1 MAFVEATRKQARL
14 RLALGGTAGTGKTYS
29 AVWLASL
36 FGTRIAVLDSER
48 GSASLY
54 ALNPGEAP
62 STLERIVAGK
72 GRFRFRV
79 SELEEKSVQEY
90 IREIDLAAAEGCDV
104 LVVDSFSH
112 SWTGALEAIDRGGG
126 WIKAGKT
133 ISPLVARLVNKILS
147 YPGHVIVT
155 FRLKAAYEVEKNEKG
170 QNTLKKV
177 GLAPVARDQ
186 TDYEFTMWFD
196 FDTSGVMTVGK
207 TRCGDLPLGHT
218 LERHKLPE
226 LAQVLK
232 SWLADGV
239 PETPLEHWTGR
250 FRFAADL
257 PQLEAAFAELVEKAK
272 AGVPAAMIPATDKQ
286 AVKDAY
292 VRRKQELTEADS
304 GGPPA

>member
-1 MAFVEATRKQARL
+1 MPFVDATRKQARL

-36 FGTRIAVLDSER
+36 FGDQVAVIDSER

-54 ALNPGEAP
+54 AINPGEAP
-62 STLERIVAGK
+62 SPLDHIVAGK

-79 SELEEKSVQEY
+79 SELEEKSPQEY
-90 IREIDLAAAEGCDV
+90 LREIDLAAAEGYDV

-112 SWTGALEAIDRGGG
+112 SWTGALEAVDRGGG

-133 ISPLVARLVNKILS
+133 VSPLVAKLVNKILS

-155 FRLKAAYEVEKNEKG
+155 FRVKAAYEVEKNERG

-196 FDTSGVMTVGK
+196 LDTNGMMSVGK
-207 TRCGDLPLGHT
+207 TRCGDLPLGHV
-218 LERHKLPE
+218 LERQKISE
-226 LAQVLK
+226 LAQTLK

-239 PETPLEHWTGR
+239 PESPLDHWTGR
-250 FRFAADL
+250 IRFAADSA
-257 PQLEAAFAELVEKAK
+257 QLEAVGVELRGVLETGAVALSPEQKAAFR
-272 AGVPAAMIPATDKQ
+272 
-286 AVKDAY
+286 DAY
-292 VRRKQELTEADS
+292 LRRKQELSQADD